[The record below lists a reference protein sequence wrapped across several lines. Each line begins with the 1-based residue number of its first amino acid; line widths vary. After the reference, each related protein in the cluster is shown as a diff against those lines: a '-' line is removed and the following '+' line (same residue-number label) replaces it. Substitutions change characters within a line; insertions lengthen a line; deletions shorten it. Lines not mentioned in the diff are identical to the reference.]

1 MSFPLPANMPTLS
14 LSIPTERHAVG
25 NVELN
30 EELLHHWIRRLP
42 AANPVEFTARYLDAL
57 KRFNANEVGQV
68 QRIKLLD
75 MYRSPLNK
83 LVLSLTIPRLQKQV
97 TNADKRL
104 QLIDDLTEVIN
115 ELARGYKI
123 IVVEANEQSNNLKL
137 KPLIQM
143 AIYRAIDAMSLLALH
158 CYNFYRT
165 LPPRLFQEMHQ
176 LLMLTHTADLA
187 DKPVF
192 VNSQYKADFS
202 VQQRYL
208 QIMLTSICNPYGL
221 ACGDVLRCYQLMLQ
235 LAPAATLALLPEN
248 AKPEAGHFYINC
260 LSDRT
265 PMPSVLPSLDDN
277 YRPTTLMLDTRPILA
292 RVDKLF
298 EQAAAQGEQ
307 HPAADNIRLLR
318 QLVPYLNT
326 SYQRKQARLPVEGS
340 KEAYVAVGLDAIHE
354 RISTSLTLPLAGDP
368 WLDSAWEVLNKNSY
382 GYLLQKRKIR
392 RAHDLKIGD
401 FVGVLETA
409 GNETRPVLKL
419 ASVRWLRTDDF
430 GQSKMGL
437 KFIHGD
443 AIPVFFSVGD
453 SDKRQPAF
461 LIRENTLQHQ
471 PAMLITAYGIHQTD
485 TQLIIKTGKKRFN
498 FTVRPD
504 KLLTQNDSFECFTF
518 KDVIN

>member
-1 MSFPLPANMPTLS
+1 MSFPLPANMPSLS

-30 EELLHHWIRRLP
+30 EELLYHWIRRLP
-42 AANPVEFTARYLDAL
+42 TANPLEFSTRYLDAL
-57 KRFNANEVGQV
+57 KRFNANDVGHV

-75 MYRSPLNK
+75 MYRGPLNK
-83 LVLSLTIPRLQKQV
+83 LVLSLTIPSLQQQLV
-97 TNADKRL
+97 NADMRL
-104 QLIDDLTEVIN
+104 KLIDELGDVIN

-137 KPLIQM
+137 KPLVHM
-143 AIYRAIDAMSLLALH
+143 AIYRAMDAMGLLALH

-176 LLMLTHTADLA
+176 LLMLTLTAEIA
-187 DKPVF
+187 DRPVF
-192 VNSQYKADFS
+192 VNSQYKSDFS

-221 ACGDVLRCYQLMLQ
+221 ACGDVVRCYQLMLQ
-235 LAPAATLALLPEN
+235 LAPAAALTLLPDS

-265 PMPSVLPSLDDN
+265 PMPSVLPPLDDN
-277 YRPTTLMLDTRPILA
+277 YRPTTLILDTKPILN

-298 EQAAAQGEQ
+298 DQAAAQGES
-307 HPAADNIRLLR
+307 HPAAENIRLLR
-318 QLVPYLNT
+318 QLMPYLNT
-326 SYQRKQARLPVEGS
+326 SYQRKQPRLPVEGS
-340 KEAYVAVGLDAIHE
+340 KAAYVAVGLDAIHQ
-354 RISTSLTLPLAGDP
+354 RVSAPLTLPVAGDP

-392 RAHDLKIGD
+392 LAHDLKIGD
-401 FVGVLETA
+401 FVGILETA
-409 GNETRPVLKL
+409 GKEAKPDLKL

-430 GQSKMGL
+430 EQSKMGL

-443 AIPVFFSVGD
+443 AIPVFFSVGN
-453 SDKRQPAF
+453 SEKRQPAF

-471 PAMLITAYGIHQTD
+471 PAMLITTSGIHNTASEL
-485 TQLIIKTGKKRFN
+485 TIKTGKKRFN

-504 KLLTQNDSFECFTF
+504 KLLSQNDSFECFTF
-518 KDVIN
+518 KDIIN